1 MKPEDFVHLHVHSH
15 FSLLDGACSVY
26 TLAKL
31 AKKHGMKS
39 LAITDHGNLFGVIQF
54 HKTLTGEGIKP
65 ILGYE
70 AYVAPASRKD
80 RASSTGGKETNHHL
94 TLLATNLRGYHN
106 LVRLSSIAYLEGF
119 YYKPRIDREVL
130 EQHKEGLI
138 ALSGCNSSEVCQNLL
153 SGRHAAAVAA
163 AGRYAD
169 LFGKDNYFIEV
180 QDNGL
185 EDQKACLDGL
195 VKVAQEV
202 GLKMVATNDIHYAT
216 VEDARAHEVLLC
228 INTGKTMTSED
239 RMSFG
244 SNEFYFKTADE
255 MIKRFAQFP
264 GAVENTAAIAERCNV
279 DLDWKA
285 RHFPRY
291 EPPDGMTGGE
301 YLRKVCLEGMNKRF
315 GGKPSKEVRDR
326 LDYELKVIDQMG
338 YSSYFLIVWDIIHF
352 AREHRIPAGL
362 RGSGASSLV
371 CYVLSI
377 SDVEPLS
384 YSLIFERFL
393 DPQRREPPDLDL
405 DICEVR
411 REEVIRYLRDK
422 YGHDNTAQIITF
434 GTMKAKAVVR
444 DVGRALGW
452 PLPDV
457 NSLLKRIP
465 NTLGT
470 TLKSAYEAD
479 ETLRNDRQGDAR
491 IKELLGFAE
500 RIEGLNRHAST
511 HAAGVCIADRPL
523 VEHIPICKIND
534 IVMTQ
539 FAMNDLEK
547 AGMLKMDLLGLR
559 TLTIVDR
566 TIDLVEQRTG
576 KRIDLDAIPL
586 DDPKTYELIG
596 RGDTKAVFQ
605 LGSSGIQELLRR
617 LKPENMADI
626 IAVVAMYRPGPL
638 QSGMVDDYIARRH
651 GEKEVTYVDKRL
663 EPILKDTCG
672 VLVYQEQIMQ
682 ILNQLGG
689 LSLADALSTIKA
701 ISKKRAEEIDK
712 RAGDFFKGSKKEGI
726 KESVAKELFEL
737 IRHFAQYG
745 FNRAHA
751 TAYAFL
757 AYKTAYLKAHHP
769 MEFAAA
775 DLTCEMGHS
784 DKLKEHIR
792 DCTQLG
798 IKVLPP
804 DVNEGDAHFTVTE
817 IAGAATATPG
827 AGDEST
833 TAGKAIRFGMAA
845 VKNVGGKAVE
855 AILSARNEG
864 GPFKSLYNLCERVPG
879 AAMNRQA
886 LETLIKSGALDSLP
900 GTRAQK
906 VAAAEEAIKMG
917 ARSQRDRRKG
927 QRNLFADAGA
937 TGELIEPPL
946 PAVKDWTPAEM
957 SRHEKDA
964 IGLRLSF
971 NPMARYEA
979 LISQLATSTAATLGE
994 KNHDEVVI
1002 VAGEVI
1008 EVRPTLTKQGRSMAH
1023 LELEDLTGSMRA
1035 VVFPDYYEKYA
1046 ALLKED
1052 AVLFIIASVD
1062 RGNERPSLQLRDVI
1076 PVANAAARLTERV
1089 RITLQRS
1096 AMDDSLL
1103 DRMQDVLSRHP
1114 GDRPVYLDIIGP
1126 DQKKMVMRIGR
1137 EYHVRPGEEF
1147 IADID
1152 RLLGPGHLAL
1162 VPRVPALQSLLLGRR
1177 AYGNGRPRSNGE

>member
-1 MKPEDFVHLHVHSH
+1 MKPENFVHLHVHSH
-15 FSLLDGACSVY
+15 FSLLDGACTVT

-31 AKKHGMKS
+31 AKQHQMKS

-54 HKTLTGEGIKP
+54 HKAMTGEGVKP

-70 AYVAPASRKD
+70 AYVAPGSRKD
-80 RASSTGGKETNHHL
+80 RVASAGGKDSNHHL
-94 TLLATNLRGYHN
+94 TLLATDLRGYHN

-119 YYKPRIDREVL
+119 YYKPRIDQEVL
-130 EQHKEGLI
+130 AQHKDGLI
-138 ALSGCNSSEVCQNLL
+138 ALSGCNSSEVCHHLL
-153 SGRHAAAVAA
+153 AGRHAAARDA
-163 AGRYAD
+163 AGRYVD
-169 LFGKDNYFIEV
+169 IFGKENYFIEV

-185 EDQKACLDGL
+185 EDQKACLEGL
-195 VKVAQEV
+195 VKVAGEA

-216 VEDARAHEVLLC
+216 PEDARAHEVLLC
-228 INTGKTMTSED
+228 INTGKQMTSED

-244 SNEFYFKTADE
+244 SNEFYFKSAEE
-255 MIKRFAQFP
+255 MAKRFAQFP
-264 GAVENTAAIAERCNV
+264 GAVENTGAIAERCNV

-291 EPPDGMTGGE
+291 EPPDGMTGAE
-301 YLRKVCLEGMNKRF
+301 FLLKVCLEGMRARY
-315 GGKPSKEVRDR
+315 GEKPEKSVRDR
-326 LDYELKVIDQMG
+326 LDYELTVIDKMG

-352 AREHRIPAGL
+352 ARQHRIPAGL
-362 RGSGASSLV
+362 RGSGASALV
-371 CYVLSI
+371 CYVLGI
-377 SDVEPLS
+377 SDVDPLA

-405 DICEVR
+405 DLCEVR

-422 YGHDNTAQIITF
+422 YGHDHTAQIITF
-434 GTMKAKAVVR
+434 GTMKAKAVVK

-452 PLPDV
+452 PLPEV
-457 NSLLKRIP
+457 NALAKLIP
-465 NTLGT
+465 NALGT
-470 TLKSAYEAD
+470 TLKSAYEAE
-479 ETLRNDRQGDAR
+479 ETLRKDRQNNPKV
-491 IKELLGFAE
+491 KELLGYAE

-559 TLTIVDR
+559 TLTIVDG
-566 TIDLVEQRTG
+566 TIDLVEKRTG
-576 KRIDLDAIPL
+576 KRIDMDAIPL
-586 DDPKTYELIG
+586 DDAKTYELIG

-605 LGSSGIQELLRR
+605 LGSSGIQDLLRR
-617 LKPENMADI
+617 LKPKDMADI

-672 VLVYQEQIMQ
+672 VIVYQEQIMQ
-682 ILNQLGG
+682 ILHDLGG
-689 LSLADALSTIKA
+689 LTLADALSTIKA
-701 ISKKRAEEIDK
+701 ISKKRVEEIDK
-712 RAGDFFKGSKKEGI
+712 RAGDFFKGAKAKGI
-726 KESVAKELFEL
+726 KESVSKELFEL

-757 AYKTAYLKAHHP
+757 AYKTAYLKANYP

-804 DVNEGDAHFTVTE
+804 DVNEGDARFTVT
-817 IAGAATATPG
+817 P
-827 AGDEST
+827 DN
-833 TAGKAIRFGMAA
+833 AIRFGMSG
-845 VKNVGGKAVE
+845 VKNVGDKAVE
-855 AILSARNEG
+855 AVLAARNEG
-864 GPFKSLYNLCERVPG
+864 GAFTSLYNFCERVPG
-879 AAMNRQA
+879 GAINRQA
-886 LETLIKSGALDSLP
+886 LETLVKAGAFDNTP
-900 GTRAQK
+900 GSRAQK
-906 VAAAEEAIKMG
+906 VAVLEEAMKMG
-917 ARSQRDRRKG
+917 VRAQRDRRKG
-927 QRNLFADAGA
+927 QKSLFGDAGP
-937 TGELIEPPL
+937 TGESIEPAL
-946 PAVKDWTPAEM
+946 PAVKEWTPAEM
-957 SRHEKDA
+957 SRYEKDA
-964 IGLRLSF
+964 LGLRLSF
-971 NPMARYEA
+971 NPMERFEL
-979 LISQLATSTAATLGE
+979 LISQLATATATTVGE

-1008 EVRPTLTKQGRSMAH
+1008 DVRPTITKQGRSMAH
-1023 LELEDLTGSMRA
+1023 LELEDLTGSLRA

-1052 AVLFIIASVD
+1052 AVLFVIASVD
-1062 RGNERPSLQLRDVI
+1062 RSGERAGIQLRDVV

-1089 RITLQRS
+1089 RLTLQRT
-1096 AMDDSLL
+1096 AMDDALL
-1103 DRMQDVLSRHP
+1103 EKMQNLLSRHP
-1114 GDRPVYLDIIGP
+1114 GDRPVYLDIVTP
-1126 DQKKMVMRIGR
+1126 DKKTMVMRVGR
-1137 EYHVRPGEEF
+1137 EFHVRPGEEF
-1147 IADID
+1147 IADVE
-1152 RLLGPGHLAL
+1152 RLLGPGHLTL
-1162 VPRVPALQSLLLGRR
+1162 TPRVPTLQSLLIARR
-1177 AYGNGRPRSNGE
+1177 GGYGNGRSNGG

>member
-26 TLAKL
+26 ALAKL
-31 AKKHGMKS
+31 AKKHQMKS

-54 HKTLTGEGIKP
+54 HKTMTGEGIKP

-70 AYVAPASRKD
+70 AYVAPGSRKD
-80 RASSTGGKETNHHL
+80 RAASTGGKESNHHL
-94 TLLATNLRGYHN
+94 TLLATDLRGYHN

-130 EQHKEGLI
+130 AQHKDGLI
-138 ALSGCNSSEVCQNLL
+138 ALSGCNSSEICQNLL
-153 SGRHAAAVAA
+153 AGRYSAAVAA

-169 LFGKDNYFIEV
+169 LFGRENYFIEV

-185 EDQKACLDGL
+185 EDQKACLEGL

-216 VEDARAHEVLLC
+216 AEDAKAHEVLLC
-228 INTGKTMTSED
+228 INTGKTMASED

-244 SNEFYFKTADE
+244 SSEFYFKSAEE
-255 MIKRFAQFP
+255 MVKRFAPFP

-291 EPPDGMTGGE
+291 EPPDGMTGTE
-301 YLRKVCLEGMNKRF
+301 YLRKVCIEGLHSRF
-315 GGKPSKEVRDR
+315 GEKPPKNVRDR
-326 LDYELKVIDQMG
+326 LDYELMVIDKMG

-377 SDVEPLS
+377 SDVDPIA

-405 DICEVR
+405 DLCEVR

-465 NTLGT
+465 NALGT

-479 ETLRNDRQGDAR
+479 QTLKNDRQADPK

-566 TIDLVEQRTG
+566 TIELVEKRTG
-576 KRIDLDAIPL
+576 RRIDMDALPH
-586 DDPKTYELIG
+586 DDVKTYELIG

-605 LGSSGIQELLRR
+605 FGSSGIQDLLRR
-617 LKPENMADI
+617 LKPKDMADL

-651 GEKEVTYVDKRL
+651 GEKEVTYIDDRL

-672 VLVYQEQIMQ
+672 VIVYQEQIMQ

-701 ISKKRAEEIDK
+701 ISKKRVEEIDK
-712 RAGDFFKGSKKEGI
+712 RAGDFFKGAKSKGF
-726 KESVAKELFEL
+726 KESVSKALFEL
-737 IRHFAQYG
+737 IRNFAQYG

-757 AYKTAYLKAHHP
+757 AYKTAYLKANYP

-804 DVNEGDAHFTVTE
+804 DVNEGDAHFTVT
-817 IAGAATATPG
+817 P
-827 AGDEST
+827 DN
-833 TAGKAIRFGMAA
+833 AIRFGMAG
-845 VKNVGGKAVE
+845 VKNVGDKTVE
-855 AILSARNEG
+855 AALAAREAG
-864 GPFKSLYNLCERVPG
+864 GRFTSLYNFCERVPG
-879 AAMNRQA
+879 NAINRQA
-886 LETLIKSGALDSLP
+886 LETLIKAGAFDSMP
-900 GTRAQK
+900 GTRSQK
-906 VAAAEEAIKMG
+906 VAVAEEAMKMG
-917 ARSQRDRRKG
+917 ARAQRDRRKG

-937 TGELIEPPL
+937 TGEMIEPAL
-946 PAVKDWTPAEM
+946 PAVKEWTPAEM

-971 NPMARYEA
+971 NPMERFET
-979 LISQLATSTAATLGE
+979 LISQLTTATAATVGE

-1008 EVRPTLTKQGRSMAH
+1008 EVRPTFTKQGRSMAH
-1023 LELEDLTGSMRA
+1023 MELEDLTGSMRA

-1052 AVLFIIASVD
+1052 AVLFVIASVD
-1062 RGNERPSLQLRDVI
+1062 RSGERAGIQLRDVI

-1096 AMDDSLL
+1096 AMDDALL
-1103 DRMQDVLSRHP
+1103 EKMQNLLSRHP
-1114 GDRPVYLDIIGP
+1114 GDRPVYLDIVTP
-1126 DQKKMVMRIGR
+1126 DKKTMVMRLGR
-1137 EYHVRPGEEF
+1137 EFHVRPGEEF
-1147 IADID
+1147 IADVEK
-1152 RLLGPGHLAL
+1152 LLGSGHLAL
-1162 VPRVPALQSLLLGRR
+1162 VPRVPQLQSLLLGRR